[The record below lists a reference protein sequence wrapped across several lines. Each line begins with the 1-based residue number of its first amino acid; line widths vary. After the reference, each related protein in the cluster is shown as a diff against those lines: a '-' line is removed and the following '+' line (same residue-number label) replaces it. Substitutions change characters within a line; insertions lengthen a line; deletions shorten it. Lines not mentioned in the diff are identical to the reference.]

1 MVNYVLEI
9 WDKKCPIN
17 GVAAEVMLGRFDVPK
32 GGEIYIIRDV
42 DSHKYDPV
50 GDVIRFQPHAPGLPG
65 AVPMTLGDA
74 VGYGNDELDEMK
86 KN

>member
-1 MVNYVLEI
+1 MAKYVLEI
-9 WDKKCPIN
+9 WDRKCSIN
-17 GVAAEVMLGRFDVPK
+17 GVNADVMLGRFDIPK
-32 GGEIYIIRDV
+32 DGEIYIIRDM
-42 DSHKYDPV
+42 DSHKYDSK

-74 VGYGNDELDEMK
+74 VGYGNDELDEMN